1 MESKPAYCDNA
12 LDELNSSKPLS
23 KPKLEI
29 IEEERSPNSV
39 DMLHIAILESELRH
53 LKGHPSE
60 IAYVKKWMEER
71 IDLIKRIGV

>member
-1 MESKPAYCDNA
+1 MTQSVI
-12 LDELNSSKPLS
+12 S
-23 KPKLEI
+23 EI
-29 IEEERSPNSV
+29 VVEERTPCSV

-60 IAYVKKWMEER
+60 IAYVKKWMEDR